1 MCLERDTHAWFWE
14 VQWVEEKSVGPYH
27 TGSQMRS
34 SRLTSGGGF
43 FVFLSFFYFY
53 FLFFGVVTIMV

>member
-14 VQWVEEKSVGPYH
+14 VQWVEEESVYH

-43 FVFLSFFYFY
+43 
-53 FLFFGVVTIMV
+53 LFI